1 MRHPIEELQATL
13 DEMLEYEQVLLLYM
27 AEVHSH

>member
-1 MRHPIEELQATL
+1 MRHSIEELQATL
-13 DEMLEYEQVLLLYM
+13 DEMLEHEQVLLLYM